1 MICNLGLAV
10 LSKFVIQIDMYL
22 LLNIIA
28 QRQYVGT
35 CVINQLAGIEN
46 PDKYSQ
52 YYSSIQMMNTC
63 MHLNLI

>member
-10 LSKFVIQIDMYL
+10 LSKFVIQIDVYL

-46 PDKYSQ
+46 PD
-52 YYSSIQMMNTC
+52 N
-63 MHLNLI
+63 